1 MARHSSFKN
10 LVAYE
15 TYQRFLAT
23 VRARSLAHQDPTWE
37 LESGWGTPGASQ
49 LSGGTNEPGLPF
61 SSAEGLP
68 TGQPKLESW
77 IESWLSGKISKPR
90 MGHPTKGTK

>member
-23 VRARSLAHQDPTWE
+23 VRARRLAHQDPTWE
-37 LESGWGTPGASQ
+37 LESGWETPGASQ
-49 LSGGTNEPGLPF
+49 PPAVAGSPNEPGLPF
-61 SSAEGLP
+61 ISAEGSP
-68 TGQPKLESW
+68 ISQPKTESW
-77 IESWLSGKISKPR
+77 IESWLSGKISKPP
-90 MGHPTKGTK
+90 G

>member
-15 TYQRFLAT
+15 TYQRFLAS

-37 LESGWGTPGASQ
+37 LESGWGTHGASQ
-49 LSGGTNEPGLPF
+49 LSGGANEPF

-68 TGQPKLESW
+68 TGQPKPESW
-77 IESWLSGKISKPR
+77 IESWLSGKISKPLT
-90 MGHPTKGTK
+90 GHPTKGTK

>member
-1 MARHSSFKN
+1 MARQSSFKN

-37 LESGWGTPGASQ
+37 LEGDSGTPGASQ
-49 LSGGTNEPGLPF
+49 PPGQSAGGTNEPGLPF
-61 SSAEGLP
+61 NQATEATAL
-68 TGQPKLESW
+68 
-77 IESWLSGKISKPR
+77 

>member
-10 LVAYE
+10 VVAYE
-15 TYQRFLAT
+15 TCQRFLAT
-23 VRARSLAHQDPTWE
+23 VRARSLAHQDPTCEWE
-37 LESGWGTPGASQ
+37 SDWGTHGASQ

-68 TGQPKLESW
+68 TGQLKSW
-77 IESWLSGKISKPR
+77 IESWLSGKISKPL
-90 MGHPTKGTK
+90 MGHPKKGTK